1 MTVLVL
7 SKLSICNPKILDI
20 KIYIMTMF
28 VGIVVFF
35 FVGYKN
41 RMSGFKSKFESRI
54 YNSSDIVY
62 NILDSLIPGL

>member
-7 SKLSICNPKILDI
+7 SKLSICNPKILDV
-20 KIYIMTMF
+20 KICIVTMF

-41 RMSGFKSKFESRI
+41 RMSDFKSKFESRMI
-54 YNSSDIVY
+54 
-62 NILDSLIPGL
+62 